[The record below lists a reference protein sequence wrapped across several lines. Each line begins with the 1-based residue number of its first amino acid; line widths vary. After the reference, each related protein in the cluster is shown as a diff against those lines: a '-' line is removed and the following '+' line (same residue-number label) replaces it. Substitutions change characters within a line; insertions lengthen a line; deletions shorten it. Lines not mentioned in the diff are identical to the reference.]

1 MSDWQEKLK
10 KEREARHMKK
20 RVLSIALAIALLL
33 QMMPFPM
40 KGKTSG
46 FFRVSKA
53 AGTSHVTTAKSQDV
67 KFSFVTKE
75 ANPMESADMFCE
87 LFVDKDNLLSGT
99 VETYVVWSSE
109 AASDVSVITTVKDEK
124 GNVIAEQLEKKIL
137 KVGMQ
142 KVNVV
147 FDKVKAALDGLS
159 GEFKAVCEM
168 RIVDLE
174 GNEIRISQPGIT
186 VAWEGQPTP
195 TSLPTVAPTPISTP
209 DATETPAPTPEV
221 TETPAPTPEATETP
235 APTPEVTETPV
246 PIPEVTETPVPT
258 PEVTETPI
266 PTPDIPVLPVR
277 TETPKP
283 SPTKTPA
290 AEQSSLPNTGKVLTS
305 GSLKYIVT
313 KSSKQ
318 NGTVSV
324 YDTKKDNLK
333 KIVIPNTVKV
343 NGYSFKV
350 TKIRKN
356 AFANRNKLT
365 EVEIGKNV
373 EIIGRNAFKNCK
385 NLEFVIIGKN
395 VTKIKAQAF
404 AGCTKLIRMLVKS
417 DKINSVGAN
426 AFKGVTSKA
435 IVKTSA
441 SKWRKY
447 IGMFMDTGKMSQNAL
462 FVINPVMLK
471 YKNREY

>member
-1 MSDWQEKLK
+1 
-10 KEREARHMKK
+10 MKK
-20 RVLSIALAIALLL
+20 RVLSIALATALLL

-40 KGKTSG
+40 EGEASG
-46 FFRVSKA
+46 LFRVSKA
-53 AGTSHVTTAKSQDV
+53 AKAFHITTAKSRDV

-87 LFVDKDNLLSGT
+87 LFVDKNNLLSGT

-124 GNVIAEQLEKKIL
+124 GNVVAEQREKKIL

-147 FDKVKAALDGLS
+147 FDKVNAVLDGLS

-168 RIVDLE
+168 RLVDSE

-186 VAWEGQPTP
+186 VVWEGQPTP
-195 TSLPTVAPTPISTP
+195 IPTVAPTPVPTP
-209 DATETPAPTPEV
+209 DATETPVPTPD
-221 TETPAPTPEATETP
+221 A
-235 APTPEVTETPV
+235 
-246 PIPEVTETPVPT
+246 TETPVPT
-258 PEVTETPI
+258 PDATETPVPTPDATETPVPTPDATETPVPTPDATETPVPTPDITETPI
-266 PTPDIPVLPVR
+266 PTPDIPEVPVQ
-277 TETPKP
+277 TESPKP
-283 SPTKTPA
+283 SPTKKPA
-290 AEQSSLPNTGKVLTS
+290 TAQSSLPNTGRVLTS

-324 YDTKKDNLK
+324 CDTKKDNLK
-333 KIVIPNTVKV
+333 KIVIPNTVKL

-350 TKIRKN
+350 TKIREN

-373 EIIGRNAFKNCK
+373 EIIGKNAFKNCK

-395 VTKIKAQAF
+395 VAKIKAQAF

-417 DKINSVGAN
+417 NKINSVGAN

>member
-1 MSDWQEKLK
+1 
-10 KEREARHMKK
+10 MKK
-20 RVLSIALAIALLL
+20 RVLSIALAMALLL
-33 QMMPFPM
+33 QMLPFPM
-40 KGKTSG
+40 GGKASG
-46 FFRVSKA
+46 LFRVSEA
-53 AGTSHVTTAKSQDV
+53 AGTSRVTAAENQNVKSY
-67 KFSFVTKE
+67 FVPKG

-99 VETYVVWSSE
+99 VEAYVVWSSE
-109 AASDVSVITTVKDEK
+109 AAGDVSVITTVKDEK
-124 GNVIAEQLEKKIL
+124 GNVIAEWQEKKIL
-137 KVGMQ
+137 KSGMQ

-147 FDKVKAALDGLS
+147 FDKVNAVLDGLS

-168 RIVDLE
+168 RLVDSE

-186 VAWEGQPTP
+186 VLWEGQPTP
-195 TSLPTVAPTPISTP
+195 TPLPTVAPTPV
-209 DATETPAPTPEV
+209 PTPNV
-221 TETPAPTPEATETP
+221 TM
-235 APTPEVTETPV
+235 
-246 PIPEVTETPVPT
+246 TPVPT

-266 PTPDIPVLPVR
+266 PTPEV
-277 TETPKP
+277 TETPIIPTPEVTETPIIPIPEVTETPIPTPDIPEVIETPAP

-290 AEQSSLPNTGKVLTS
+290 TEQNSLPDRGKVLTS
-305 GSLKYIVT
+305 DSLKYVVT

-324 YDTKKDNLK
+324 YEAKKDSLK
-333 KIVIPNTVKV
+333 KIVIPNTVKL

-350 TKIRKN
+350 TKIRNN
-356 AFANRNKLT
+356 AFAKMNKLT

-373 EIIGRNAFKNCK
+373 EIIGKNAFKNCK

-395 VTKIKAQAF
+395 VTKIKSQAF
-404 AGCTKLIRMLVKS
+404 AGCTRLVRILVKS
-417 DKINSVGAN
+417 DKLNTVGAN

>member
-209 DATETPAPTPEV
+209 DATETPAPT
-221 TETPAPTPEATETP
+221 
-235 APTPEVTETPV
+235 
-246 PIPEVTETPVPT
+246 PEVTETPVPT